1 MKESSNNFISKEIE
15 SMAKYL
21 IEHKNYKKIN
31 ENNVNQIQTPK
42 DSFSLLL
49 YELTENNNNLE
60 NKNKIN
66 GKNKDNLKTKA
77 TSKESFI
84 EKNMVKNEYCFKN
97 KFEGS
102 GKLKEKIISD
112 SYIEIEEDD
121 YEDEIKTKHF
131 NYFKIIYTEIL
142 KEWKNINSYNLLT
155 KQILSYYFISY
166 CFRSEFEIF
175 INIWNN
181 DEIDKFFIY
190 QIYLF
195 ISVLYLEENSYEN
208 KMTMRNFLNG
218 FEYSF
223 LNFQIL
229 LSFSQKGIE
238 NKEFMNF
245 KTRNKIIK
253 SLVQTLNSQ
262 NFGLF
267 DDITNLLEYIK
278 KNETLNQILKNLE
291 EQSQKIQNEDN

>member
-1 MKESSNNFISKEIE
+1 MKESSKNFISKEIE

-21 IEHKNYKKIN
+21 IEHRNYKKIN
-31 ENNVNQIQTPK
+31 ENNINQIQTPK

-49 YELTENNNNLE
+49 YELNENNNNLE

-66 GKNKDNLKTKA
+66 GKNKDNSKTKA

-84 EKNMVKNEYCFKN
+84 EKNIVKNEYCLKN
-97 KFEGS
+97 KFEGT

-121 YEDEIKTKHF
+121 YEEEIKTKHF
-131 NYFKIIYTEIL
+131 NYFKIIYAEIL
-142 KEWKNINSYNLLT
+142 KEWKSTNSYNLLT

-166 CFRSEFEIF
+166 CFKSEFEIF

-208 KMTMRNFLNG
+208 KMTMRNFLNS

-223 LNFQIL
+223 QNFQIL
-229 LSFSQKGIE
+229 IAFSQKGID

-253 SLVQTLNSQ
+253 SLVQTLNFQ
-262 NFGLF
+262 NLGLY

-278 KNETLNQILKNLE
+278 KNESLTQILKNLE
-291 EQSQKIQNEDN
+291 EQSQTIQNEDN

>member
-21 IEHKNYKKIN
+21 IEHRNYKKIN
-31 ENNVNQIQTPK
+31 ENNINQIQTPK

-49 YELTENNNNLE
+49 YELNENNNNLE

-84 EKNMVKNEYCFKN
+84 EKNMIKNEYCLKN
-97 KFEGS
+97 KFEGT

-121 YEDEIKTKHF
+121 YEEEIKTKHF

-142 KEWKNINSYNLLT
+142 KEWKNTNSYNLLT

-166 CFRSEFEIF
+166 CFKSEFEIF

-195 ISVLYLEENSYEN
+195 IAVLYLEENSYEN
-208 KMTMRNFLNG
+208 KMKMRNFLNS

-223 LNFQIL
+223 QNFQIL
-229 LSFSQKGIE
+229 ISFSQKGID

-262 NFGLF
+262 NLSLY
-267 DDITNLLEYIK
+267 DDITNLLEYMK
-278 KNETLNQILKNLE
+278 KNETLTQILKNLE
-291 EQSQKIQNEDN
+291 EQSQTIQNEDN